1 MMYYLYYAEYVSK
14 ANYPYWILVSNEPLT
29 KFNIWS
35 KRKSFNATLFTEA
48 QVLDLIHEKYP
59 DSTRNV
65 RPPLRKKLN

>member
-1 MMYYLYYAEYVSK
+1 MQYYLYYAEYVSK
-14 ANYPYWILVSNEPLT
+14 ANYPYWILVSDEPLT

-48 QVLDLIHEKYP
+48 QVLDQINEKYP

-65 RPPLRKKLN
+65 RPPLRKKL